1 MFMTLGCSVA
11 KEHAVL
17 KIKYNE
23 DHSTNLIKTSPADK
37 IYDIESY
44 HVYNLIFKKPFAPD
58 SNVVYIF
65 VELHSYMY
73 TCNIIKR

>member
-1 MFMTLGCSVA
+1 MTLGCSVA

-44 HVYNLIFKKPFAPD
+44 HCTI
-58 SNVVYIF
+58 
-65 VELHSYMY
+65 
-73 TCNIIKR
+73 

>member
-1 MFMTLGCSVA
+1 MTLGCSVA

-44 HVYNLIFKKPFAPD
+44 HCTIWFSKNLLRPTATL
-58 SNVVYIF
+58 STYLLN
-65 VELHSYMY
+65 Y
-73 TCNIIKR
+73 TRTCARLTL